1 MSEQITI
8 GSQRSR
14 PSTLI
19 LLLIAVSTVILASC
33 GGGSDSTSSAES
45 ADGTKQALGISGT
58 AATVPGGWTGRA
70 PKMEVING
78 ITVPPEPAPSINN
91 ATLAGVDV
99 NANGV
104 RDDVERKIATKSAK
118 LEDFNKGV
126 ALAKTYQEMVKAPI
140 SNRVDA
146 IALLKR
152 QNCVYLMS
160 GAINKELVNPSSATN
175 LPLMIANTTARK
187 TILDK
192 FNYELGGADA
202 EEIQCN

>member
-1 MSEQITI
+1 MSEQIDTGI
-8 GSQRSR
+8 QRSR
-14 PSTLI
+14 PSTLT
-19 LLLIAVSTVILASC
+19 LLVIAVSTLILASC

-104 RDDVERKIATKSAK
+104 RDDVEREIAKSSPSNANFVTSVEYARQLQSFLK
-118 LEDFNKGV
+118 NQTAPTSSAEAMHIYMRPICAIQGKQGEYVDIKYKPLIFNTPARKV
-126 ALAKTYQEMVKAPI
+126 KYREISALIP
-140 SNRVDA
+140 
-146 IALLKR
+146 AL
-152 QNCVYLMS
+152 S
-160 GAINKELVNPSSATN
+160 GA
-175 LPLMIANTTARK
+175 
-187 TILDK
+187 D
-192 FNYELGGADA
+192 YEAYT
-202 EEIQCN
+202 CP